1 MSEYREKLID
11 RMIALY
17 GYENRHV
24 IYFARLCEDPN
35 NSDSALA
42 VFVENHERT
51 PDRAEP

>member
-1 MSEYREKLID
+1 MNEYREKLID

-42 VFVENHERT
+42 TFVENHERT
-51 PDRAEP
+51 TDHAKP